1 MGPVVAAHDQLMSTR
16 YQFESIRMVEL
27 LRDVL
32 SERIAGSSGR
42 DAPPATVVGVGP
54 KQIADGSFV
63 GNFLDAVEL
72 ADLVESVDGRRET
85 SMQTENLTLD
95 DCSQWQVIEKLGE
108 GLPHI
113 CISVLAQALLVETI
127 SKERS

>member
-42 DAPPATVVGVGP
+42 DAPAATVVRVGP
-54 KQIADGSFV
+54 EQIADGSLV

-72 ADLVESVDGRRET
+72 ADLVESVDGR
-85 SMQTENLTLD
+85 
-95 DCSQWQVIEKLGE
+95 
-108 GLPHI
+108 
-113 CISVLAQALLVETI
+113 
-127 SKERS
+127 